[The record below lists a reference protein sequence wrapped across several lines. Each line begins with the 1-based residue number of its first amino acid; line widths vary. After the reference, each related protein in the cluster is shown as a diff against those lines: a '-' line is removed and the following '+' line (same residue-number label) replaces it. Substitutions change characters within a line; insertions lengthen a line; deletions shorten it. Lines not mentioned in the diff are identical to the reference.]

1 MADGGNDQRW
11 RIMVEEGNN
20 VPGDRSPTMKEG
32 FLIRLRGRG
41 SRSTYECW
49 STVRRGRAISAISLR
64 ASEAQEETGIA
75 T

>member
-1 MADGGNDQRW
+1 VADGGNDQRW

-20 VPGDRSPTMKEG
+20 VSGDRSPTMKEG
-32 FLIRLRGRG
+32 FLIRLRGSG

-49 STVRRGRAISAISLR
+49 STVRISAISLR
-64 ASEAQEETGIA
+64 ASKAQEETGTA